1 MKRPAPLL
9 LALVLQAATAW
20 GQQAEPPLAPA
31 LPASASG
38 ATPSRLQF
46 GTGFMIDK
54 GYLITAAHVVQDRTQ
69 WLVGP
74 NASGRWVAATVVKMD
89 RTGDLALLRV
99 PLDAP
104 ALALAP
110 SSEVPIGLEV
120 SVIGFPQPR
129 FQGLTRK
136 ITQGIVNGVQR
147 PNEQERD
154 AGFFQISAEVSRG
167 NSGGPVFGPD
177 GSVIAMV
184 LRKLDAPR
192 VAQQT
197 QDLPINVNYALR
209 SSALIR
215 FLEDSPARVAVR
227 PLQVGTV
234 LRPYELYLRA
244 GPSVL
249 SIIGRDAP
257 GAPSVPAAIPAD
269 AQAPAR

>member
-1 MKRPAPLL
+1 M
-9 LALVLQAATAW
+9 V
-20 GQQAEPPLAPA
+20 
-31 LPASASG
+31 
-38 ATPSRLQF
+38 
-46 GTGFMIDK
+46 DK
-54 GYLITAAHVVQDRTQ
+54 GYLLTAAHVVQDRTQ

-74 NASGRWVAATVVKMD
+74 NAAGRWVAATVVKMD
-89 RTGDLALLRV
+89 RTGDLALLKV

-104 ALALAP
+104 ALALSP

-167 NSGGPVFGPD
+167 NSGGPVLAPD
-177 GSVIAMV
+177 GTVIAMV
-184 LRKLDAPR
+184 LRKLDSAR

-197 QDLPINVNYALR
+197 QDMPINVNYALR

-215 FLEDSPARVAVR
+215 FLEDSPARAAVR

-234 LRPYELYLRA
+234 LRPYEVFMRA

-257 GAPSVPAAIPAD
+257 AAAAASGAPPAD
-269 AQAPAR
+269 LHVPPN